1 MEEDTAFLMFIVILT
16 SHSENLRRNT
26 PFDFLPLFSTQLYKS
41 LNNINPKTTVST
53 VQGAQE
59 LIIHSA
65 SDIFMYLIIIII
77 IIQLKVIIIYMFV
90 ADLTLTGESLS
101 HLAFA
106 ATVLHMYGRNLKK
119 IISVDDEVDAAGLNG
134 HLPKVIFSNSLCL
147 RN

>member
-1 MEEDTAFLMFIVILT
+1 MSCLFIVYKMEEDTAFLMFIVILT

-59 LIIHSA
+59 LIIHST
-65 SDIFMYLIIIII
+65 SDIFMHLLIII

-90 ADLTLTGESLS
+90 ADFTLTGKSLS

-106 ATVLHMYGRNLKK
+106 ATVLHMYGSNLK
-119 IISVDDEVDAAGLNG
+119 IYNI
-134 HLPKVIFSNSLCL
+134 C
-147 RN
+147 R